1 MSTVS
6 SSSNSISKGFQIQP
20 QVFQISNNEKDDDS
34 EEEQTETPTK
44 VSDDL
49 PPKAEESTDSPAK
62 ATRMEQIMGGAL
74 AGQVAQGDSKSEE
87 NKL

>member
-1 MSTVS
+1 M
-6 SSSNSISKGFQIQP
+6 SKGFQIQP

-34 EEEQTETPTK
+34 EEEQEQMETPTK

-49 PPKAEESTDSPAK
+49 VPKAEESTDSPPK
-62 ATRMEQIMGGAL
+62 GTRMEQIMGAAL
-74 AGQVAQGDSKSEE
+74 AGQVNAGDSKSEE